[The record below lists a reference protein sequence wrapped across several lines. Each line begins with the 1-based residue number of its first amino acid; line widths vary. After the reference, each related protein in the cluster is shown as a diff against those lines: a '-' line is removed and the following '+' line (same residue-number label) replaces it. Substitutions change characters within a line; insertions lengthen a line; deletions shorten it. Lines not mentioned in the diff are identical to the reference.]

1 MESKPAVHPDPLYCN
16 RCLAELEPG
25 TGSFY
30 RVFIEGVADP
40 TPPNITAED
49 LASDVRG
56 KIERLIARMG
66 DLSEQEALD
75 QVYRR
80 LTFYLCGPCFRE
92 WIEHPTG

>member
-1 MESKPAVHPDPLYCN
+1 MSKAAESDFVYCN
-16 RCLAELEPG
+16 RCLAELKPG
-25 TGSFY
+25 TGDFY

-40 TPPNITAED
+40 TPPNISTED
-49 LASDVRG
+49 LGGDVRS
-56 KIERLIARMG
+56 KIERLIAGMAG
-66 DLSEQEALD
+66 VSEQEALD